1 MPANVRKTRTRE
13 HVIADMSVHHVGY
26 LVVRCGYTFNVPD
39 GDYGYDG
46 FIITF
51 DSDGRVENGNIFIQ
65 LKATDSLRKSRNG
78 KSVKLRLY
86 KRDISLWQNEPF
98 PVYVVLYDAQ
108 TRKAYWL
115 YLQRYLKK
123 EGIKASTMSGKSV
136 TIYLPQRNKVTLGA
150 IRRWRK
156 HKARVLKQQAGTLD
170 HG

>member
-1 MPANVRKTRTRE
+1 
-13 HVIADMSVHHVGY
+13 
-26 LVVRCGYTFNVPD
+26 
-39 GDYGYDG
+39 
-46 FIITF
+46 
-51 DSDGRVENGNIFIQ
+51 
-65 LKATDSLRKSRNG
+65 
-78 KSVKLRLY
+78 
-86 KRDISLWQNEPF
+86 
-98 PVYVVLYDAQ
+98 VYVVLYDAQ